1 MKKKTINK
9 FKKDSLFLSQSV
21 LIPKVSIGYN
31 NWACAITEYQYRVA
45 ALTIYEIHFFRLPT
59 LTVAKFQETVN
70 NPSQYI
76 LKQKDGK
83 ELRICTVDQTI
94 PNTFTKQVGEWT
106 YNQNI
111 NDLS

>member
-45 ALTIYEIHFFRLPT
+45 ALTINRNSFL
-59 LTVAKFQETVN
+59 
-70 NPSQYI
+70 
-76 LKQKDGK
+76 
-83 ELRICTVDQTI
+83 QTTDI
-94 PNTFTKQVGEWT
+94 DCRQISGNCK
-106 YNQNI
+106 
-111 NDLS
+111 